1 MSRLLVLLFTL
12 TRGMLQEEESPL
24 LPVLLPLLERA
35 DAFQVQPMAMRAP
48 TLPTA
53 RMAPSV
59 MGETLADGSPVP
71 ALDLSGAQDL
81 ARVKQKTWFPK
92 SEDTAI
98 ANKKWYVVDA
108 AENGGLRLGRMA
120 SEVAKILMGKNKP
133 TFTPGADV
141 GDMVIIINAE
151 KIKVTG
157 KKYDDKLYRRH
168 SGRPGG
174 MKIESF
180 KELQARIPE
189 RIVEKAIVGM
199 LPKNSHGRELFR
211 HLKVYKGPEHPH
223 EAQTPEPLSFP
234 NIKEVVPQ
242 QMVRGQ
248 NQRPKDKAKAAA
260 RAAAAQMRM
269 TPEPVM
275 KVICDLTG
283 KKSNNANRVSFSNK
297 HWAYLQKPN
306 LQTKKLYSPALQKY
320 VKVKIATS
328 TLRTIRKNGLDETA
342 KKYGV
347 DLSKFAIGNVV
358 QAEDAPAPEV
368 AVEGEGERSGEVT
381 MLMENADL
389 LTEEEI
395 ASLPD
400 EDEIAVAEL
409 LDEEEEDDD
418 ESPAPVS
425 RAGTVTM
432 KHRDFFKRVAS
443 AENGRLRLCV
453 FRSNNHIY
461 GQIIDDSNEQV
472 VAAASTLEK
481 DLKEKGGQN
490 CAAATLVGQR
500 LAERAKSK
508 GIEKVF
514 FDRNGRQYHGRIA
527 ALADGAREGGLNF

>member
-120 SEVAKILMGKNKP
+120 SEVAKILIGKHKP

-320 VKVKIATS
+320 VRMKIATS

-347 DLSKFAIGNVV
+347 DLSKFSIGNVV

-368 AVEGEGERSGEVT
+368 AVEGEGQRSGEVT
-381 MLMENADL
+381 MLLENADL

-461 GQIIDDSNEQV
+461 GQIIDDSKEQV

>member
-368 AVEGEGERSGEVT
+368 AVEGEGQRSGEVT
-381 MLMENADL
+381 MLLENADL

-461 GQIIDDSNEQV
+461 GQIIDDSKEQV

>member
-1 MSRLLVLLFTL
+1 
-12 TRGMLQEEESPL
+12 
-24 LPVLLPLLERA
+24 
-35 DAFQVQPMAMRAP
+35 
-48 TLPTA
+48 
-53 RMAPSV
+53 
-59 MGETLADGSPVP
+59 
-71 ALDLSGAQDL
+71 
-81 ARVKQKTWFPK
+81 
-92 SEDTAI
+92 
-98 ANKKWYVVDA
+98 
-108 AENGGLRLGRMA
+108 LRLGRMA
-120 SEVAKILMGKNKP
+120 SEVAKILMGKHKP
-133 TFTPGADV
+133 EFTPGADV

-151 KIKVTG
+151 KVKVTG
-157 KKYDDKLYRRH
+157 KKYDDKLYKRH

-174 MKIESF
+174 MKVESF

-223 EAQTPEPLSFP
+223 EAQTPEPLTFP
-234 NIKEVVPQ
+234 HIKEVVPQ
-242 QMVRGQ
+242 QMVQGLRM
-248 NQRPKDKAKAAA
+248 RPKAKAAA

-275 KVICDLTG
+275 KVMCDLTG

-320 VKVKIATS
+320 VRVKIATS
-328 TLRTIRKNGLDETA
+328 TLRTIRKKGLDETA

-347 DLSKFAIGNVV
+347 DLSKFAIGNKV
-358 QAEDAPAPEV
+358 QASDAPAEV
-368 AVEGEGERSGEVT
+368 AVEDEGQRSGEVT
-381 MLMENADL
+381 MLLENADL
-389 LTEEEI
+389 LSEEEI
-395 ASLPD
+395 AALPD
-400 EDEIAVAEL
+400 EEEIAAAEL
-409 LDEEEEDDD
+409 LDDEEEDD
-418 ESPAPVS
+418 ECAAPVS
-425 RAGTVTM
+425 RAGTPTM
-432 KHRDFFKRVAS
+432 KHKDYFKRVAN
-443 AENGRLRLCV
+443 AEKGRLRLCV

-461 GQIIDDSNEQV
+461 GQVIDDSKDQV

-514 FDRNGRQYHGRIA
+514 FDRNGRPYHGRIA

>member
-120 SEVAKILMGKNKP
+120 SEVAKILIGKHKP

-157 KKYDDKLYRRH
+157 KKYDDKLYKRH

-275 KVICDLTG
+275 KVLCDLTG

-368 AVEGEGERSGEVT
+368 AVEGEGQRSGEVT
-381 MLMENADL
+381 MLLENADL

-461 GQIIDDSNEQV
+461 GQIIDDSKEQV